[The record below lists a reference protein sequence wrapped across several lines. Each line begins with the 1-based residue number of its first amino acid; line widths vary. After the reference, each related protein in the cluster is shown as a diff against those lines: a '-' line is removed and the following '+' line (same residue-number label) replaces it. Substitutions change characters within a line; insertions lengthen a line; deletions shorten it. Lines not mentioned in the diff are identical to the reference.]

1 MPNLCV
7 VRLSHRFQAFY
18 DECILMIWRSIS
30 FFGDTIM
37 GDVVVDQN
45 KTDETTDWD
54 DVSFLDE
61 MELGEVDPESYQ
73 EQDDDG
79 CEGGAC
85 KI

>member
-1 MPNLCV
+1 
-7 VRLSHRFQAFY
+7 
-18 DECILMIWRSIS
+18 MIMS
-30 FFGDTIM
+30 DA
-37 GDVVVDQN
+37 VVDQN

-73 EQDDDG
+73 EQGDDG

-85 KI
+85 KIWSLNAIDKADMAPAYKSRCSIIIS

>member
-1 MPNLCV
+1 
-7 VRLSHRFQAFY
+7 
-18 DECILMIWRSIS
+18 MIWRSIS